1 MTLSPFQTAAAYIF
15 TALRLKDSSYRTTV
29 NLLFLKGFCNVYTLQ
44 QWVRRDSEAEEAT
57 PPLNALQKS
66 PSPKLTGEVTMY
78 KGQKRRAKL
87 VAKFT
92 AEALHLCQRETSSHA
107 RIFKIA
113 ATVGPALEPTGRLVG
128 VRHG

>member
-1 MTLSPFQTAAAYIF
+1 MF
-15 TALRLKDSSYRTTV
+15 RLKDSSCRIKF
-29 NLLFLKGFCNVYTLQ
+29 NLLFSKEYCNVYALQ
-44 QWVRRDSEAEEAT
+44 QWVRRGSEAEEAT

-66 PSPKLTGEVTMY
+66 PSPKLTGEVTMH

-113 ATVGPALEPTGRLVG
+113 ATVGRELEPTGRLAG
-128 VRHG
+128 VRHD

>member
-1 MTLSPFQTAAAYIF
+1 MH
-15 TALRLKDSSYRTTV
+15 
-29 NLLFLKGFCNVYTLQ
+29 
-44 QWVRRDSEAEEAT
+44 
-57 PPLNALQKS
+57 
-66 PSPKLTGEVTMY
+66 

-113 ATVGPALEPTGRLVG
+113 ATVGRELEPTGRLAHL
-128 VRHG
+128 RHD